1 MRPVLVLASI
11 LVGGAA
17 ASRPCAAQT
26 LSPLDRTVSLALGG
40 VSLKDALEEV
50 ARRAGVRIAY
60 SGRVVPLDRSVSLQL
75 DAVQVRAAL
84 DSLLHGT
91 GAVPTVDRTG
101 QILLVMRGQG
111 RGGMARQT
119 GSIAGTVRDDVNA
132 AALPGADIALVGTR
146 FATRTDADG
155 HYAIAEVPAG
165 SYRLRA
171 RALGYAPSDTTVLI
185 QDGQE
190 TAADVR
196 LHASAIELNPIV
208 AIGYGNVERRDLT
221 GAVASISSD
230 QFKTAAAP
238 TVTLSSGLQGKA
250 AGVQVI
256 SNTGLPGGGLRV
268 RVRGTGSIT
277 ANGEPLYV
285 IDGVPALQGTG
296 SSNPQDNPLIS
307 IDANEIASID
317 VLKDVSAT
325 AIYGAR
331 GANGVVLI
339 TTTRGRR
346 GDSRLTVE
354 SSYGIQKIA
363 NTIPVLS
370 APDFMTI
377 TNEARANANR
387 SLLYTPAQIA
397 AAQTYDYP
405 AMLLRTAGQTNQTV
419 TFSGGDQRLRYLL
432 SGNYTKQEGI
442 EIGSDF
448 QRFGIRLNLD
458 SDVRSRFR
466 VGSSLNLTRA
476 SRNAPAQENGSLG
489 NSANGI
495 EAAMQ
500 FAPFQAPRDSTG
512 NWIKQSP
519 TTEPVP
525 NPVASAHELKDQNTF
540 ARLLGSAYAEL
551 DVVSGLSVRS
561 TFGGNFQFNNIGFY
575 APRSIL
581 AGGAGGSGFIN
592 ASQVRDLTN
601 ENTVTY
607 RRPDLGPGNLEVLGG
622 FSVQTFH
629 NEAVTANGANFP
641 TDETSIYNLGT
652 GSQLIPPGSGVTESA
667 ILSYLG
673 RTTYNV
679 HDKYLFT
686 FTARRDGSSVFGANH
701 KWALFPSGAFAWRIS
716 DEGFMQHQSLLD
728 DLKLRVSYGQVGNQA
743 VGPYQS
749 LSSLGIA
756 WYSSGATEIPAL
768 APSGNMPNPDLK
780 WEKKAELNV
789 GIDASL
795 LAGRVSLT
803 VDAYRAKTTDLL
815 LSVTVPSTTGYTS
828 QLRNIGS
835 VRNTGVEMSLS
846 TVNVA
851 RGAFRWQS
859 SLNVARNRNRVVDLG
874 TGLDAS
880 GNRVPIQ
887 QLTLTP
893 RTGNFFGPGDVYL
906 VRLGQPL
913 GSIYGYRVAGLWQ
926 TGDACYLKNAAANCI
941 PGEYKIADVNGDS
954 VIDAN
959 DRVILGHGDPDFY
972 GGLGNRLS
980 YGRVSLDLLFT
991 FAQGNEI
998 INAGAAYGCLGI
1010 MQANERTCMLDRW
1023 TPTHTNTNIPRANN
1037 GRPRRLYSTLVED
1050 GSYLRL
1056 KTLSLSVELPARL
1069 IRGIES
1075 ARLFVTGQNVWI
1087 TTKYTGFDPDVN
1099 SMGGDA
1105 RFGGIDIGAYPQ
1117 SRVWNVG
1124 VSATY

>member
-1 MRPVLVLASI
+1 MRPFMVLAGI
-11 LVGGAA
+11 LVG
-17 ASRPCAAQT
+17 SVTHPCAAQT
-26 LSPLDRTVSLALGG
+26 PSPLDRT
-40 VSLKDALEEV
+40 
-50 ARRAGVRIAY
+50 
-60 SGRVVPLDRSVSLQL
+60 
-75 DAVQVRAAL
+75 
-84 DSLLHGT
+84 
-91 GAVPTVDRTG
+91 G
-101 QILLVMRGQG
+101 QNLLVRRSPEQG
-111 RGGMARQT
+111 GPARQT
-119 GSIAGTVRDDVNA
+119 GSIAGTVRDAVTSAPLSSADVT
-132 AALPGADIALVGTR
+132 LVGTH
-146 FATRTDADG
+146 FATGTDADG
-155 HYAIAEVPAG
+155 RYIIAAVPPG

-171 RALGYAPSDTTVLI
+171 RALGYAPRDTAVVV

-190 TAADVR
+190 TAVD
-196 LHASAIELNPIV
+196 LHLRASAIELNPVV
-208 AIGYGNVERRDLT
+208 AIGYGNVEKRDLT
-221 GAVASISSD
+221 GAVSSIAGD
-230 QFKTAAAP
+230 QLKTAAAP

-277 ANGEPLYV
+277 ANSEPLYV

-307 IDANEIASID
+307 IDPNEIASID
-317 VLKDVSAT
+317 ILKDVSAT

-339 TTTRGRR
+339 TTNRGRR
-346 GDSRLTVE
+346 GESRLTVE

-363 NTIPVLS
+363 GMIPVLG
-370 APDFMTI
+370 ARDFMTI

-387 SLLYTPAQIA
+387 SLLYDSVQIA
-397 AAQTYDYP
+397 AAATYNYP
-405 AMLLRTAGQTNQTV
+405 AMMLRSAPQTNQGI

-432 SGNYTKQEGI
+432 GGNYTKQEGI

-448 QRFGIRLNLD
+448 QRFGVRLNLD

-466 VGSSLNLTRA
+466 VGTSLNLTRA

-489 NSANGI
+489 NSANGL

-512 NWIKQSP
+512 NWVKQSP

-525 NPVASAHELKDQNTF
+525 NPIASAHELQDLNTF
-540 ARLLGSAYAEL
+540 SRLLGSAYAEL
-551 DVVSGLSVRS
+551 DVTSGLTVRS
-561 TFGGNFQFNNIGFY
+561 TFGGSFQYNNISFY

-601 ENTVTY
+601 ENTVTF
-607 RRPDLGPGNLEVLGG
+607 RRAALGPGNLEVLGG

-629 NEAVTANGANFP
+629 SEGVTANGANFP
-641 TDETSIYNLGT
+641 TDETTIYSLGT
-652 GSQLIPPGSGVTESA
+652 GSQLIPPGSGVTQSA

-673 RTTYNV
+673 RATYNI

-686 FTARRDGSSVFGANH
+686 LTARRDGSSVFGVNH
-701 KWALFPSGAFAWRIS
+701 KWALFPSGAFAWRLS
-716 DEGFMQHQSLLD
+716 DEGFLRHQSIID

-749 LSSLGIA
+749 LSALGIA
-756 WYSSGATEIPAL
+756 WYSAGTTEIPAL
-768 APSGNMPNPDLK
+768 APSGNMPNPDLR
-780 WEKKAELNV
+780 WEKKAELNAGV
-789 GIDASL
+789 DASL
-795 LAGRVSLT
+795 LDNRVSVT

-815 LSVTVPSTTGYTS
+815 LSVTVPSTTGFAT

-835 VRNTGVEMSLS
+835 VRNAGYEVSVS

-859 SLNVARNRNRVVDLG
+859 SFNIAHNRNRVVDLG

-906 VRLGQPL
+906 VRIGQPL
-913 GSIYGYRVAGLWQ
+913 GSIYGYRVDGLWQ
-926 TGDACYLKNAAANCI
+926 TGDACYLRNPALNCI
-941 PGEYKIADVNGDS
+941 PGEYRIADVNGDS

-959 DRVILGHGDPDFY
+959 DRVILGHGDPDLY

-980 YGRVSLDLLFT
+980 YGPISLDLFLT
-991 FAQGNEI
+991 FSRGNKI

-1023 TPTHTNTNIPRANN
+1023 TPTHTNTNVPRANN
-1037 GRPRRLYSTLVED
+1037 ARPRRLYSTLVED

-1056 KTLSLSVELPARL
+1056 KTLTLSYQLPARL
-1069 IRGIES
+1069 VRGIES
-1075 ARLFVTGQNVWI
+1075 ARLFVTGQNLWV